1 LTEGF
6 FPSTIENTSPIK
18 KATTERKP
26 IMSTQTPETS
36 RTINGIT
43 YTLGEEVLI
52 EPHTCWERENKIE
65 VATVLEQ
72 LLWYLNGDRVSNRV
86 T

>member
-1 LTEGF
+1 
-6 FPSTIENTSPIK
+6 
-18 KATTERKP
+18 
-26 IMSTQTPETS
+26 MSTQTPETS